1 MSTIIDRIFYE
12 HWVVAPLNFMQFN
25 IMSGGSSFYGTNP
38 WHWYFSQGIPAVLGV
53 NVVPFLLG
61 IRCSNTKIPLLLIIW
76 FTAVLR
82 FVCVCVP
89 FYDVTIFFRYT
100 WLSWPFKKWNFF
112 LWLLSPKSCWF
123 YCSTGG
129 IPFSLVV
136 AWLSFITSWRS
147 LAKDGTLWSSL
158 TRQSSRVYW
167 YFPYCPVPSTNR
179 KS

>member
-1 MSTIIDRIFYE
+1 MKWSVRGCPFFVCRLSVLGMSTIIDRIFYE

-82 FVCVCVP
+82 FVCACV
-89 FYDVTIFFRYT
+89 FLWRNHIAFRYI
-100 WLSWPFKKWNFF
+100 WLSWPFKKWN
-112 LWLLSPKSCWF
+112 C
-123 YCSTGG
+123 
-129 IPFSLVV
+129 FSLIIKPHILLV
-136 AWLSFITSWRS
+136 LLQYRRN
-147 LAKDGTLWSSL
+147 TL
-158 TRQSSRVYW
+158 QSGCCTVIFHY
-167 YFPYCPVPSTNR
+167 
-179 KS
+179 